1 MGKINVRVVYCR
13 QVVNANK
20 ISLFSVAVGPYTGD
34 MKQEYP
40 HCREVKYHYSGK
52 VSEADCGLVHLS
64 AGMAVLKY
72 YFQRDWQ
79 VEGLELGPPMYTY
92 AFYWEDRSYNLYL
105 WYRADGRLDAAY
117 FNVVDSV
124 RLSRG
129 QVEYRDLIVDV
140 LLYPDGSQTVL
151 DRNELTEDIPSGLLE
166 YIKAGEEDIIA
177 DLPEVVFQARM
188 FLALRG
194 LDADFKGGLRTQR
207 LRLEPPRPA
216 MAKEV
221 SDYYRRNR
229 EFLAPWEPERDER
242 FFTPAAQQENLQQQ
256 IEAEDAL
263 VFWIRPIDRG
273 VTDRDEADDKNEGL
287 IGFVKFSNIIRG
299 HFQSCF
305 AAYALDKEYC
315 RRGYMSEALEAA
327 IEYLFDFEGLHRV
340 EANVV
345 PENEASL
352 RTAARVGFS
361 NEGLAKSYLCING
374 RWRDHV
380 RMVLINET

>member
-1 MGKINVRVVYCR
+1 
-13 QVVNANK
+13 
-20 ISLFSVAVGPYTGD
+20 
-34 MKQEYP
+34 MKREYP

-72 YFQRDWQ
+72 YFLDDWQ
-79 VEGLELGPPMYTY
+79 VEGLALGPPMYTY
-92 AFYWEDRSYNLYL
+92 AFYWEDRPYNLYL

-124 RLSRG
+124 QMSRG

-140 LLYPDGSQTVL
+140 LLYPDGTQTVL
-151 DRNELTEDIPSGLLE
+151 DRHELTEDIPAGLIE
-166 YIKAGEEDIIA
+166 YIEAGQKDIEV
-177 DLPEVVFQARM
+177 DGPEIVLRARM

-194 LDADFKGGLRTQR
+194 LDAGFKGGLTTRR
-207 LRLEPPRPA
+207 LRLEPPRPG
-216 MAKEV
+216 MAEEV

-256 IEAEDAL
+256 IEAGDTL
-263 VFWIRPIDRG
+263 VFWIRQ
-273 VTDRDEADDKNEGL
+273 TDRDPMDSAEPAGGREGV

-305 AAYALDKEYC
+305 ASYALDKDYC
-315 RRGYMSEALEAA
+315 RSGYMSEALEGA
-327 IEYLFDFEGLHRV
+327 IDYLFGFERLHRV

-361 NEGLAKSYLCING
+361 NEGLARSYLCING

>member
-1 MGKINVRVVYCR
+1 MEQG
-13 QVVNANK
+13 
-20 ISLFSVAVGPYTGD
+20 
-34 MKQEYP
+34 YP

-52 VSEADCGLVHLS
+52 VTQADCGLVHLS

-72 YFQRDWQ
+72 YFQQEWQ

-92 AFYWEDRSYNLYL
+92 AFYWEDCPYNLYL
-105 WYRADGRLDAAY
+105 WYRADGQLDAAY

-124 RLSRG
+124 HLSRG

-140 LLYPDGSQTVL
+140 LLYPDGTQSVL
-151 DRNELTEDIPSGLLE
+151 DRHELTEDIPAGLME
-166 YIKAGEEDIIA
+166 YIKAGEEDISA
-177 DLPEVVFQARM
+177 DAPEVVLRARM

-194 LDADFKGGLRTQR
+194 LDADFKGGLATRR
-207 LRLEPPRPA
+207 LRLEPPRPG

-242 FFTPAAQQENLQQQ
+242 FFTPAAQQEILQQQ
-256 IEAEDAL
+256 VEAGDTL
-263 VFWIRPIDRG
+263 VFWIRPMDSGPMDRVEPSEGRDG
-273 VTDRDEADDKNEGL
+273 V

-305 AAYALDKEYC
+305 ASYALDKDYC
-315 RRGYMSEALEAA
+315 RRGYMSEALEGA
-327 IEYLFDFEGLHRV
+327 IDYLFGFERLHRL

-345 PENEASL
+345 PENKASL
-352 RTAARVGFS
+352 RTAARAGFS

-374 RWRDHV
+374 RWRDHM
-380 RMVLINET
+380 RMVRINDT

>member
-1 MGKINVRVVYCR
+1 ME
-13 QVVNANK
+13 
-20 ISLFSVAVGPYTGD
+20 
-34 MKQEYP
+34 QEYP
-40 HCREVKYHYSGK
+40 YCQEVKYHYSGK
-52 VSEADCGLVHLS
+52 VSKADCGLVHLS

-72 YFQRDWQ
+72 YFQKDWQ

-92 AFYWEDRSYNLYL
+92 AFYWEDCPYNLYL

-124 RLSRG
+124 HLSRG

-140 LLYPDGSQTVL
+140 LLYTDGTQTVL
-151 DRNELTEDIPSGLLE
+151 DRHELTEVIPDGLME
-166 YIKAGEEDIIA
+166 YIKAGEEDIAA
-177 DLPEVVFQARM
+177 DAPEVVLRARM
-188 FLALRG
+188 FLAQRG
-194 LDADFKGGLRTQR
+194 LDADFKGGLTTRH
-207 LRLEPPRPA
+207 LRLEPPRLE

-242 FFTPAAQQENLQQQ
+242 FFTPAAQQENLRQQ
-256 IEAEDAL
+256 IEAGDTL
-263 VFWIRPIDRG
+263 VFWIRPKDSGSIECVSAESDNFAEVRHR
-273 VTDRDEADDKNEGL
+273 V

-305 AAYALDKEYC
+305 ASYALDKDYC
-315 RRGYMSEALEAA
+315 RRGYMGEALEAA
-327 IEYLFDFEGLHRV
+327 IDYLFGFERLHRV

-345 PENEASL
+345 PENKASL
-352 RTAARVGFS
+352 RTAIRAGFS
-361 NEGLAKSYLCING
+361 NEGLARSYLCLNG

-380 RMVLINET
+380 HMVRINET